1 MSDFFEKMDLI
12 NDEYLEEA
20 LENEAVWNDDDTVD
34 APGKNRTRK
43 KIRGWQ
49 YKAVAIAASV
59 VLLFVGL
66 VNLFP
71 ETALAMNDVL
81 LLGDLAKAVTFD
93 KSMKACLENEYAQYV
108 GKQQITETGQFS
120 KVYYMVVDASRI
132 SIFFKTDVP
141 GFTGEEGNKS
151 FAVGEVKDL
160 NGKDISGSGSI
171 HQTDIKHLYEFRMD
185 FGEEK
190 EREPM
195 PEGISFMIE
204 YFDRDENGDII
215 DIDKPFSKAEYHLYP
230 DTKYS
235 KVQKTYDVNQEIE
248 IEGQKFNIERLEVY
262 PTQAML
268 CIEADKENSDLL
280 WGATILLQ
288 DDKGRTYSERMSGTN
303 GTFDVESDNLRT
315 KWYESSYFNETKE
328 ITAVITDVFLKSK
341 EERYGKIS
349 YANKSIEHMPEGV
362 QISEMTLNDD
372 GSLSVSIKARKQGEC
387 WYPCIESFSYRD
399 AEGIIYDFPEYASQ
413 TIYTDDEEHAV
424 TTFTIP
430 NFKEDNFYI
439 EWIYPEFEKLEKPIE
454 VKVK

>member
-1 MSDFFEKMDLI
+1 MSDLFEKMDLI
-12 NDEYLEEA
+12 NDEYIEEA
-20 LENEAVWNDDDTVD
+20 LGNEAVWNDDDTVD
-34 APGKNRTRK
+34 ALGKNRMR

-49 YKAVAIAASV
+49 YKAVAIAASI
-59 VLLFVGL
+59 VLLFVGI

-108 GKQQITETGQFS
+108 GEQQITETGQFS

-141 GFTGEEGNKS
+141 GFTGEEGDKS

-160 NGKDISGSGSI
+160 NGKDISWCGSTY
-171 HQTDIKHLYEFRMD
+171 QTDIKHLYEFRMD

-195 PEGISFMIE
+195 PEGISFVIE

-215 DIDKPFSKAEYHLYP
+215 DRHKPFSKAEYQLYP
-230 DTKYS
+230 DTEYS
-235 KVQKTYDVNQEIE
+235 KVQKTYEVNQEIE
-248 IEGQKFNIERLEVY
+248 IEGQKFIIERLEVY

-268 CIEADKENSDLL
+268 CIEADEENSDLL
-280 WGATILLQ
+280 WGITILLQ
-288 DDKGRTYSERMSGTN
+288 DDKGRTYSERTSGTN
-303 GTFDVESDNLRT
+303 RTFDTDSDNLRT

-349 YANKSIEHMPEGV
+349 YENKRIEHMPEEV
-362 QISEMTLNDD
+362 SILEMTLNED
-372 GSLSVSIKARKQGEC
+372 GSLSVSMKAPEQNGIL
-387 WYPCIESFSYRD
+387 YPCVSSQYRD
-399 AEGIIYDFPEYASQ
+399 ELGNDYEFTDDLGLSM
-413 TIYTDDEEHAV
+413 YTDDPRNVV
-424 TTFTIP
+424 TSITIP
-430 NFKEDNFYI
+430 NYKEDNFYI
-439 EWIYPEFEKLEKPIE
+439 EWTYPEFEKLEKPIE
-454 VKVK
+454 IKIK